1 MNGADTTL
9 VDCAQTDTQKSKTDA
24 EYKKPGA
31 AYLFLKR
38 CFDLISSFFAVVV
51 LLIPIIVIA
60 IIIMIKDF
68 GSPFYLQTRVGR
80 NGKDFG
86 MLKFRSMYKGADRL
100 EEALTPDQLEKYK
113 KEYKLDDDPRLLGY
127 ERAGDGSRCFGAI
140 IRRTSL
146 DELPQIL
153 WNILIKGNMSVV
165 GPRPILRDE
174 LEAHYTKE
182 EQALLLSVKPGL
194 TGYWQAYARNNASYA
209 TGERQRMELY
219 YVNNAG
225 VWLDLKII
233 FATLGA
239 VFFKIGAK

>member
-1 MNGADTTL
+1 MNCADTALLDRTE
-9 VDCAQTDTQKSKTDA
+9 SKAPNRKIDA

-31 AYLFLKR
+31 SYLFLKR
-38 CFDLISSFFAVVV
+38 CFDLISSFCAVVV
-51 LLIPIIVIA
+51 LLIPMLVIA

-68 GSPFYLQTRVGR
+68 GSPFYWQVRVGQ

-86 MLKFRSMYKGADRL
+86 MLKFRSMHKGADRL
-100 EEALTPDQLEKYK
+100 EDVLTPEQLEQYK

-165 GPRPILRDE
+165 GPRPILREE
-174 LEAHYTKE
+174 LEDHYTKE
-182 EQALLLSVKPGL
+182 EQLLLLSVKPGL

-219 YVNNAG
+219 YVSNAG

-233 FATLGA
+233 LATFGA

>member
-1 MNGADTTL
+1 MNR
-9 VDCAQTDTQKSKTDA
+9 TDA
-24 EYKKPGA
+24 ALSDHTESNTHEKKWDTEYKKPGA
-31 AYLFLKR
+31 SYLFLKR
-38 CFDLISSFFAVVV
+38 CFDMVASFCAVVV
-51 LLIPIIVIA
+51 LLIPMMVIA
-60 IIIMIKDF
+60 SIIMITDY
-68 GSPFYLQTRVGR
+68 GTPFYLHTRVGR

-86 MLKFRSMYKGADRL
+86 MLKFRSMRKGADRL
-100 EEALTPDQLEKYK
+100 EDMLTPEQLEQYR
-113 KEYKLDDDPRLLGY
+113 KEYKLDDDPRLIGY
-127 ERAGDGSRCFGAI
+127 TGTGDSSRCFGSV

-174 LEAHYTKE
+174 LEEHYTKE

-219 YVNNAG
+219 YVKNAG

-233 FATLGA
+233 FATFGA

>member
-1 MNGADTTL
+1 MNCADTPL
-9 VDCAQTDTQKSKTDA
+9 ADCAQTDAQKRKINT
-24 EYKKPGA
+24 EYKKPGVG
-31 AYLFLKR
+31 YLFLKR
-38 CFDLISSFFAVVV
+38 CFDLISSFLAVIVM
-51 LLIPIIVIA
+51 LIPMIVIA
-60 IIIMIKDF
+60 ITIMMKDF
-68 GSPFYLQTRVGR
+68 GSPFYVQTRVGR

-100 EEALTPDQLEKYK
+100 EDVLTPEQLEQYR

-127 ERAGDGSRCFGAI
+127 EKAGDGDRCFGAV

-153 WNILIKGNMSVV
+153 WNILVKGNMSVV

-174 LEAHYTKE
+174 LENHYTKE
-182 EQALLLSVKPGL
+182 EQVLLLSVKPGL

-233 FATLGA
+233 FATFGA